1 MNKKQNLLAI
11 ALSASF
17 VLAGANVAEAN
28 DQVNAQVQNVDQA
41 SSESTNNQGANT
53 QENKDANLPKEDKQK
68 ETQAQA
74 DSQQDQARAGEE
86 EKKIRPRCLYR

>member
-28 DQVNAQVQNVDQA
+28 DQVNAPVQDVDQA
-41 SSESTNNQGANT
+41 VDSVSDQNPAGQDD
-53 QENKDANLPKEDKQK
+53 KDANLPQEGNEQ
-68 ETQAQA
+68 ESQAQA
-74 DSQQDQARAGEE
+74 DPQQGQASADEK
-86 EKKIRPRCLYR
+86 EKKNQA